1 MRGNDKVEQ
10 KKIRGDDRRKNM
22 KGKMWSRKGE
32 EKERREENM
41 KKWRRGGE
49 RRKSTRGCDRK

>member
-22 KGKMWSRKGE
+22 KGKRWSRNGE

-41 KKWRRGGE
+41 KRWRRGGE
-49 RRKSTRGCDRK
+49 RRKSTRECDRK